1 MGTGS
6 SISDERRFVLWLLLG
21 GLALRL
27 LLLQVR
33 GDGLTGFY
41 GGGEATRIALALAH
55 TGTFADA
62 YYEGYGPTAHLL
74 PILPGIAGF
83 VFWLF
88 GPLSVPANLALLGW
102 SLLQTFASYLL
113 LRRLFQRLKMDAT
126 AIRWGLALLCLLPVY
141 QPQETIDFR
150 YWEGA
155 AAVTLAALNLNLLLG
170 LDERTHVGW
179 RALLLPAALAALT
192 FFVSPAAG
200 LGIYACWG
208 LFALRRLGLAKAFQF
223 GALCA
228 AALALL
234 VVPWAM
240 RNAAMVG
247 EPVPLRSNFGLEIAI
262 ANHPAAVSGDRP
274 AETFAERL
282 VAIHPYHGRAA
293 RIELA
298 RAGGEI
304 AYARHLGTETKAWIT
319 PHPLDFAR
327 LSARHLRQFFFP
339 SPWQFYFSSRE
350 ELRTPRAILLSLVS
364 LFGLLGLGAAI
375 YRRRRGYG
383 WLAIY
388 IAGAA
393 LPYAIVQPIPRYSY
407 LVYGML
413 AFLGVEALLRAG
425 RYVVGKVGPG
435 TAR

>member
-1 MGTGS
+1 MGTRAT
-6 SISDERRFVLWLLLG
+6 ISDERRFALWLLLG

-33 GDGLTGFY
+33 DGGLTAFY
-41 GGGEATRIALALAH
+41 GGGEATRIALALAR

-83 VFWLF
+83 LFWLF

-102 SLLQTFASYLL
+102 SLLQTFASYWL
-113 LRRLFQRLKMDAT
+113 LRRLFQRLGMDAT
-126 AIRWGLALLCLLPVY
+126 AIRWGLALLCLVPVF

-155 AAVTLAALNLNLLLG
+155 AAVTLAAISLNLLLA
-170 LDERTHVGW
+170 LDERTHIGW

-208 LFALRRLGLAKAFQF
+208 LFALRRLGLAKALQF
-223 GALCA
+223 GGLCA

-240 RNAAMVG
+240 RNAVMVG

-298 RAGGEI
+298 REGGEI
-304 AYARHLGTETKAWIT
+304 AYARHLGTETKAWIAA
-319 PHPLDFAR
+319 HPLDFAR
-327 LSARHLRQFFFP
+327 LSARHLHQFFFP

-375 YRRRRGYG
+375 YRRQRGYG

-413 AFLGVEALLRAG
+413 AFLAVEALLRAG

>member
-1 MGTGS
+1 M
-6 SISDERRFVLWLLLG
+6 LWLLLG

-27 LLLQVR
+27 LLLHVR
-33 GDGLTGFY
+33 EDGLTGFY
-41 GGGEATRIALALAH
+41 GGGEATRIAFALAR

-74 PILPGIAGF
+74 PVLPGITGF

-113 LRRLFQRLKMDAT
+113 LRRLFQRLNMDAT
-126 AIRWGLALLCLLPVY
+126 AIRWGLALLCLVPVF

-155 AAVTLAALNLNLLLG
+155 AAVTLAALNLNLLLR

-179 RALLLPAALAALT
+179 GALLLSAILAALT

-208 LFALRRLGLAKAFQF
+208 LFALRRLGLIRSFQF
-223 GALCA
+223 GGLCA

-234 VVPWAM
+234 VVPWAL
-240 RNAAMVG
+240 RNATMLG
-247 EPVPLRSNFGLEIAI
+247 EPIPLRSNFGLEIAI
-262 ANHPAAVSGDRP
+262 ANHPAAVPGNRP
-274 AETFAERL
+274 AETFAERML
-282 VAIHPYHGRAA
+282 VIHPYHSPGARA
-293 RIELA
+293 ELA
-298 RAGGEI
+298 RQGGEI
-304 AYARHLGTETKAWIT
+304 AYSRRLAAETKGWIAA
-319 PHPLDFAR
+319 HPLDFAR

-339 SPWQFYFSSRE
+339 SPWQFYFTDWE
-350 ELRTPRAILLSLVS
+350 EWRHARAILLSLVS
-364 LFGLLGLGAAI
+364 LFGLPGLGAAI
-375 YRRRRGYG
+375 YQRRRGYG

-413 AFLGVEALLRAG
+413 AFLAVEALLRAG
-425 RYVVGKVGPG
+425 RYAVGKVGPG

>member
-6 SISDERRFVLWLLLG
+6 SISDERRFVLCLLLG

-41 GGGEATRIALALAH
+41 GGGEATRIALALAR

-62 YYEGYGPTAHLL
+62 YYQGYGPTAHLL
-74 PILPGIAGF
+74 PVLPGIAGF
-83 VFWLF
+83 LFWLF

-113 LRRLFQRLKMDAT
+113 LRRLFQRLGMDPT
-126 AIRWGLALLCLLPVY
+126 AIRWGLALLCLVPVF

-155 AAVTLAALNLNLLLG
+155 AAVTLAALNLNLLLA
-170 LDERTHVGW
+170 LDEPTQPDW
-179 RALLLPAALAALT
+179 RSLLLCAALAALT

-223 GALCA
+223 GGLCA

-234 VVPWAM
+234 IVPWAM
-240 RNAAMVG
+240 RNAAMLG

-274 AETFAERL
+274 AETFAERML
-282 VAIHPYHGRAA
+282 AIHPYHSRPARA
-293 RIELA
+293 ELA
-298 RAGGEI
+298 REGGEI
-304 AYARHLGTETKAWIT
+304 AYARNLAAETKAWIVA
-319 PHPLDFAR
+319 HPLDFAR
-327 LSARHLRQFFFP
+327 LSARHLRQFFLP
-339 SPWQFYFSSRE
+339 SPWQFYFSSGE
-350 ELRTPRAILLSLVS
+350 EWRTPRAILLSLVS
-364 LFGLLGLGAAI
+364 LFGLLGLATAI
-375 YRRRRGYG
+375 YRRWRGYG

-413 AFLGVEALLRAG
+413 AFFAVEALLRAG
-425 RYVVGKVGPG
+425 RYVVGRVGPG